1 MRPVKLRS
9 RRARL
14 FTNSRR
20 AQLIA
25 QAAALVA
32 LGTLWIGVPGC
43 MENIALI
50 GRPTIEEG
58 QDDVVGEVERVDIAA
73 RRLYLRANKS
83 ARRVVALSADAQVF
97 DRGREYPITRLKPGD
112 VVATQIK
119 RDSRGEPYADLLRIQ
134 ENAAGQSSRGVPGAA
149 PRIETLAGT
158 VESVN
163 RRDNSFELDDR
174 SGPPVVVRLSEYIRD
189 SDRERFRT
197 LRAGARVRI
206 EGKFTAR
213 DRFEMLSFLNTDDS
227 Y

>member
-9 RRARL
+9 RRARSSIR
-14 FTNSRR
+14 SRR
-20 AQLIA
+20 TQLIA
-25 QAAALVA
+25 RAAALLA

-58 QDDVVGEVERVDIAA
+58 RDDVVGAVERVDLSA
-73 RRLYLRANKS
+73 RRLYLRANNS
-83 ARRVVALSADAQVF
+83 APRVVALSADARVF
-97 DRGREYPITRLKPGD
+97 DRGREYPVAQLKPGD
-112 VVATQIK
+112 VVAMQIK

-134 ENAAGQSSRGVPGAA
+134 ENSAGESGRDVPSAA
-149 PRIETLAGT
+149 PRIETLAGR
-158 VESVN
+158 VESVD

-174 SGPPVVVRLSEYIRD
+174 SGPPVSVRLSQYVRD

-197 LRAGARVRI
+197 LRAGDQVRI

-213 DRFEMLSFLNTDDS
+213 DRFEMLSFLNTDDF

>member
-1 MRPVKLRS
+1 MRLAKRRS
-9 RRARL
+9 KRAR
-14 FTNSRR
+14 FSTSRVVKFIGR
-20 AQLIA
+20 
-25 QAAALVA
+25 AAALLA

-50 GRPTIEEG
+50 GRPSIAEDH
-58 QDDVVGEVERVDIAA
+58 DDVVGEVERVDLSG
-73 RRLYLRANKS
+73 RRIFLRPNKS
-83 ARRVVALSADAQVF
+83 DRRVVALSADAQVL
-97 DRGREYPITRLKPGD
+97 DRGREYPVARLKPGD
-112 VVATQIK
+112 VVAMQLK

-134 ENAAGQSSRGVPGAA
+134 ENSASQRRGDIPSAA

-174 SGPPVVVRLSEYIRD
+174 SGPPVSVFLSEYVRD
-189 SDRERFRT
+189 SDRDRFRN

-213 DRFEMLSFLNTDDS
+213 DRFEMLSFLNDDS
-227 Y
+227 

>member
-9 RRARL
+9 RRARSS
-14 FTNSRR
+14 TSSRR

-25 QAAALVA
+25 RAAAVLA
-32 LGTLWIGVPGC
+32 LGTLWVGVPGC

-58 QDDVVGEVERVDIAA
+58 QDDFVGEVERVDI
-73 RRLYLRANKS
+73 S
-83 ARRVVALSADAQVF
+83 ARRIYLRSNQNVRRIVALSPNAQVL
-97 DRGREYPITRLKPGD
+97 DRGREYPVARLRPGD
-112 VVATQIK
+112 VVAMQIK
-119 RDSRGEPYADLLRIQ
+119 REPRGEPYADLLRIQ
-134 ENAAGQSSRGVPGAA
+134 ESSASQNQRNVPSTAS
-149 PRIETLAGT
+149 RIERLAGR

-174 SGPPVVVRLSEYIRD
+174 SGPPVSVRLSEYVRD
-189 SDRERFRT
+189 SDRERFQT

-213 DRFEMLSFLNTDDS
+213 DRFEMLSFLNDEVS
-227 Y
+227 

>member
-1 MRPVKLRS
+1 MRLVNLRS
-9 RRARL
+9 RRARSS
-14 FTNSRR
+14 TSSR

-25 QAAALVA
+25 RAAALLA

-58 QDDVVGEVERVDIAA
+58 QDDVVGEVERVDLST
-73 RRLYLRANKS
+73 RRLYLRSNKS
-83 ARRVVALSADAQVF
+83 ERRVVALSADAQVLH
-97 DRGREYPITRLKPGD
+97 RGREYPVARLKPGD
-112 VVATQIK
+112 VVAMQIK
-119 RDSRGEPYADLLRIQ
+119 RDSRGEAYADLLRIQ
-134 ENAAGQSSRGVPGAA
+134 ENSAGQSWGDVPSAA
-149 PRIETLAGT
+149 PRIETLAGR

-174 SGPPVVVRLSEYIRD
+174 SGAPVSVRLSEYVRD

-197 LRAGARVRI
+197 LRAGAHVRI

-213 DRFEMLSFLNTDDS
+213 DRFEMLSFLNADDS
-227 Y
+227 